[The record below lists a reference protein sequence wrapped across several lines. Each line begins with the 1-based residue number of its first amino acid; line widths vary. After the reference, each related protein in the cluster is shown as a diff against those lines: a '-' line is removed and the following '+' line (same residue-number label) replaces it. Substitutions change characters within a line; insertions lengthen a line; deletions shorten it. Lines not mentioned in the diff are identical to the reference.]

1 MAQIAIGRL
10 QRVVHRAA
18 TKREQ
23 SGVLITAIISWLI
36 ETTPRDNASGKAD
49 LSPSIYQPSLSSPY
63 LSSSKN
69 GRSFPPR
76 KETLRGHETCNL
88 PIVTSRTRPLQGGN
102 RYFLIRGPPGDCI
115 LRHPLPPDFF
125 CNGKSRIKTRAELEE
140 IGKVSRGF
148 STVLRLRIHLY
159 EMFCPKYRING
170 GLFLRSIIF
179 TSARKL
185 RLFASKRRTRKT
197 KVLFTMIWNVLILVH
212 VYFSIIM
219 KYIP

>member
-1 MAQIAIGRL
+1 MIN
-10 QRVVHRAA
+10 
-18 TKREQ
+18 
-23 SGVLITAIISWLI
+23 
-36 ETTPRDNASGKAD
+36 RDNAKRQRLGESRFVAEH
-49 LSPSIYQPSLSSPY
+49 LSAPVSLHP
-63 LSSSKN
+63 LPSSKN

-102 RYFLIRGPPGDCI
+102 RYFPIRGPPGDCI

-125 CNGKSRIKTRAELEE
+125 CNGKSRIKTRAELEGRNRKSIARILQSFTITNPSLRDVLSE
-140 IGKVSRGF
+140 ISNKR
-148 STVLRLRIHLY
+148 
-159 EMFCPKYRING
+159 
-170 GLFLRSIIF
+170 GLFLRWIIL
-179 TSARKL
+179 TNARKL

-197 KVLFTMIWNVLILVH
+197 KVLFTLIRNALIF

>member
-1 MAQIAIGRL
+1 MKQECINLSFPLFRLVYFNILHLFPYLWLMAQIAIGRL

-49 LSPSIYQPSLSSPY
+49 LSPSIYQPQSLFTRY
-63 LSSSKN
+63 LLRKT
-69 GRSFPPR
+69 GGVFPPER
-76 KETLRGHETCNL
+76 KRYVATKRVIFPSLRREHGQ
-88 PIVTSRTRPLQGGN
+88 SKGGN
-102 RYFLIRGPPGDCI
+102 RYFPIRDPPGDCI

-148 STVLRLRIHLY
+148 SRVLRLRIHLY

-170 GLFLRSIIF
+170 DFFFVG
-179 TSARKL
+179 
-185 RLFASKRRTRKT
+185 
-197 KVLFTMIWNVLILVH
+197 
-212 VYFSIIM
+212 
-219 KYIP
+219 

>member
-1 MAQIAIGRL
+1 MIN
-10 QRVVHRAA
+10 
-18 TKREQ
+18 
-23 SGVLITAIISWLI
+23 
-36 ETTPRDNASGKAD
+36 RDNAKRQRLGESRFVAEH
-49 LSPSIYQPSLSSPY
+49 LSAPVSLHP
-63 LSSSKN
+63 LPSSKN

-102 RYFLIRGPPGDCI
+102 RYFPIRGPPGDCI

-148 STVLRLRIHLY
+148 SRVLRLRIHLY

-197 KVLFTMIWNVLILVH
+197 KVLFTLIRNALIL